1 MAGTGDKLLTKWL
14 WSQSKR
20 STEPA
25 LFCFEVEGLSSRS
38 KYGTQTQ
45 YPRCFEGKGLL
56 FSVVAV
62 WSLSPA
68 QGCSEYAP
76 RGGGAPALWCWSSHL
91 SYTPVLPS
99 PAVRMLM
106 FPGKCFMF
114 TPLWIVIAF
123 LLHQL
128 CFLVINSDAWLGFE
142 NVGSGQSSHP
152 ENCVLN
158 THAQTLNRLIMTL
171 CMIY

>member
-20 STEPA
+20 SIEPA
-25 LFCFEVEGLSSRS
+25 VFYFEVGGLSSRS

-45 YPRCFEGKGLL
+45 YPRCIAGKGLL

-76 RGGGAPALWCWSSHL
+76 RERGAPAPWCWSSHL

-106 FPGKCFMF
+106 LPGKCFMF
-114 TPLWIVIAF
+114 TLLWIVIVF
-123 LLHQL
+123 LLRQL
-128 CFLVINSDAWLGFE
+128 CFLVINSDARFGVK
-142 NVGSGQSSHP
+142 NIGSGQSSHP
-152 ENCVLN
+152 ENCVLS
-158 THAQTLNRLIMTL
+158 THTPN
-171 CMIY
+171 CK